1 MAHAEKYNRD
11 SVTVDR
17 QKKTVDVII
26 PTYRPDREFEKPV
39 SYTHLDVYKRQSDTC
54 GISQADD

>member
-11 SVTVDR
+11 SAVADG

-26 PTYRPDREFEKPV
+26 PAYRPDREF
-39 SYTHLDVYKRQSDTC
+39 
-54 GISQADD
+54 